1 MPDIVIGRDFK
12 DLKRFGK
19 IGTLKIGKHIVG
31 TGEDAHLTSPILVD
45 ALRPHCMIICGKRGG
60 GKSYTLGV
68 IVEELKK
75 LRKDVRKNLCSLV
88 IDTQGIFWTMK
99 YPNESDSDLLKAW
112 NLKPMGIDVKVY
124 IPYGQKEMFEKA
136 GVKFDGTFSISAS
149 QLDPDDWLYV
159 FNIDINDMS
168 GILIERVITR
178 MKKSGKKYGIDD
190 IINEIKRE
198 EGFGK
203 EKLLLENR
211 FLAAKMWGIFG
222 EDAMPKILEPEKST
236 VLDVSMTP
244 SNIRSVLVSIV
255 LKKVLEERIK
265 ARRLEELAKVE
276 NEEIKRVPLCWIVI
290 DEAHNFV
297 PNKGKVASSDI
308 LLRIVKEGR
317 QPGVSTIFATQR
329 PNKLHP
335 DVIAQSDL
343 IISHRLT
350 AKSDI
355 EALKA
360 IMQTYMLF
368 DIEKYLNDLP
378 RMKGVALVLDD
389 NSERLYKIQVRPR
402 QSWHAGS
409 SPIAIDEDTFNFQ

>member
-1 MPDIVIGRDFK
+1 MPNVVIGRDMK
-12 DLKRFGK
+12 DLERFGEK
-19 IGTLKIGKHIVG
+19 GTIFLGKHIVG

-45 ALRPHCMIICGKRGG
+45 VLRPHCMIICGKRGG

-68 IVEELKK
+68 FVEEMKK
-75 LRKDVRKNLCSLV
+75 IEKDVRKNLCSLM

-99 YPNESDSDLLKAW
+99 YPNDESKQMLAKW
-112 NLKPMGIDVKVY
+112 GMKPSGFDVKVY
-124 IPYGQKEMFEKA
+124 IPHGQKELFEGA
-136 GVKFDGTFSISAS
+136 GVNFDGTFSVSPS
-149 QLDPDDWLYV
+149 ELGPDDWLYV
-159 FNIDINDMS
+159 FDLGINDTL
-168 GILIERVITR
+168 GILLERVITK
-178 MKKSGKKYGIDD
+178 MKKNYDKPYDIEEIIKNIKK
-190 IINEIKRE
+190 E
-198 EGFGK
+198 EGFEK
-203 EKLLLENR
+203 EKLALENR

-222 EDAMPKILEPEKST
+222 ESLMPKILEPEKVT
-236 VLDVSMTP
+236 ILDVSMTP
-244 SNIRSVLVSIV
+244 SVVRTLLVSLV
-255 LKKVLEERIK
+255 LKKVLEDRIK
-265 ARRLEELAKVE
+265 ARRLEELARVE
-276 NEEIKRVPLCWIVI
+276 NEDIKRVPLCWIFI

-297 PNKGKVASSDI
+297 PNVGKVASSDI

-317 QPGVSTIFATQR
+317 QPGVSTVFATQR

-350 AKSDI
+350 SKSDI

-378 RMKGVALVLDD
+378 RNKGVALVLDD
-389 NSERLYKIQVRPR
+389 NSERIYKVQVHPR

-409 SPIAIDEDTFNFQ
+409 SPLAIDNKFTI

>member
-1 MPDIVIGRDFK
+1 MPNIVIGRDTR
-12 DLKRFGK
+12 DLERFGEV
-19 IGTLKIGKHIVG
+19 GTISIGKHIVG
-31 TGEDAHLTSPILVD
+31 TGEDAHLTSPILIDV
-45 ALRPHCMIICGKRGG
+45 LRPHCMIICGKRGG

-68 IVEELKK
+68 FVEEMKK
-75 LRKDVRKNLCSLV
+75 IRKDIRRNLCSLM

-99 YPNESDSDLLKAW
+99 YPNESDKPLLSKW

-124 IPYGQKEMFEKA
+124 VPFGQRELFEKS
-136 GVKFDGTFSISAS
+136 GVNFDGTFSVSPS
-149 QLDPDDWLYV
+149 ELDPDDWLYV
-159 FNIDINDMS
+159 FNLGINDPL
-168 GILIERVITR
+168 GVLLERVITK
-178 MKKSGKKYGIDD
+178 MKKKYDRPYDIDE
-190 IINEIKRE
+190 IISNIKSE
-198 EGFGK
+198 EGFEK
-203 EKLLLENR
+203 EKLALENR
-211 FLAAKMWGIFG
+211 FLASKMWGIFG
-222 EDAMPKILEPEKST
+222 ETKMPKILEPEKIT
-236 VLDVSMTP
+236 ILDVSMTP
-244 SNIRSVLVSIV
+244 AVVRTLLVSIV

-276 NEEIKRVPLCWIVI
+276 NEEIERVPLCWVFI

-297 PNKGKVASSDI
+297 PNVGKVASSDI

-317 QPGVSTIFATQR
+317 QPGVSTVFATQR

-350 AKSDI
+350 AKADI

-368 DIEKYLNDLP
+368 DIEKYLNELP

-389 NSERLYKIQVRPR
+389 NSERIYKIQVRPR

-409 SPIAIDEDTFNFQ
+409 SPLAIDEKVL

>member
-12 DLKRFGK
+12 DLERFGK
-19 IGTLKIGKHIVG
+19 VGTLRIGKHIVG

-68 IVEELKK
+68 LVEELKK
-75 LRKDVRKNLCSLV
+75 LRKDIRKNLCSLI

-99 YPNESDSDLLKAW
+99 YPNEDDRDLLKKW
-112 NLKPMGIDVKVY
+112 GLEPMGIDVKVY
-124 IPYGQKEMFEKA
+124 VPFGQKELFENA
-136 GVKFDGTFSISAS
+136 GVNFDGTFSVSAS

-159 FNIDINDMS
+159 FGIGMNDPL
-168 GILIERVITR
+168 GILLERVITR
-178 MKKSGKKYGIDD
+178 MKKSKDSFTIDD
-190 IINEIKRE
+190 IINEIRSE
-198 EGFGK
+198 EGFDN
-203 EKLLLENR
+203 EKLALENR

-222 EDAMPKILEPEKST
+222 ETKMPTILESEKST

-244 SNIRSVLVSIV
+244 SNVRTLLVSIV
-255 LKKVLEERIK
+255 LKKVLEDRIK
-265 ARRLEELAKVE
+265 ARRQEEMAKVE
-276 NEEIKRVPLCWIVI
+276 NEDIKRVPLCWVII

-297 PNKGKVASSDI
+297 PNVGKVASSDI

-378 RMKGVALVLDD
+378 RMKGVALALDD

-409 SPIAIDEDTFNFQ
+409 SPLAIDQKEF

>member
-1 MPDIVIGRDFK
+1 MPDIVVGRDFK
-12 DLKRFGK
+12 DLEKFEK
-19 IGTLKIGKHIVG
+19 IGTLRVGKHIVG
-31 TGEDAHLTSPILVD
+31 TGEDAHLTSPILID
-45 ALRPHCMIICGKRGG
+45 ALRPHCMIVCGKRGG

-68 IVEELKK
+68 LVEELKK
-75 LRKDVRKNLCSLV
+75 VRKDIRKNLCSLI

-99 YPNESDSDLLKAW
+99 YPNEDDRDLLKKW
-112 NLKPMGIDVKVY
+112 GLEPMGIDVKVY
-124 IPYGQKEMFEKA
+124 VPFGQKELFEKA
-136 GVKFDGTFSISAS
+136 GVNFDGTFSVSAS
-149 QLDPDDWLYV
+149 QLAPDDWLYV
-159 FNIDINDMS
+159 FGIGMNDPL
-168 GILIERVITR
+168 GILLERVITR
-178 MKKSGKKYGIDD
+178 MKKSKDSFSIDD
-190 IINEIKRE
+190 IINEIHTE
-198 EGFGK
+198 EGFDN
-203 EKLLLENR
+203 EKLALENR
-211 FLAAKMWGIFG
+211 FIAAKMWGIFG
-222 EDAMPKILEPEKST
+222 ETKMPTILESEKST

-244 SNIRSVLVSIV
+244 SNVRTLLVSIV
-255 LKKVLEERIK
+255 LKKVLEDRIK
-265 ARRLEELAKVE
+265 ARRQEEMAKVE
-276 NEEIKRVPLCWIVI
+276 NEDIKRVPLCWVII

-297 PNKGKVASSDI
+297 PNVGKVASSDI

-409 SPIAIDEDTFNFQ
+409 SPLAIDRKEF